1 MALKYSQLSHS
12 GRSSVSDGTDFSFNV
27 KEGNKIAPP
36 LFNPSSSHNRTM
48 PEGVLM
54 KDIVCSNPNS
64 VAQTNYQGFRN
75 PGAIERG
82 NRHYK
87 GSSAGSRT
95 LPGHG
100 HAKRHS
106 ATDKATAGVPS
117 EDRYST
123 SFSPDDLAAQLTI
136 MDQVVFRNIG
146 PEELT
151 SCSWNKKNKLEVAPN
166 IVNLTRRFNHV
177 SFWTVDQILQ
187 GDTPK
192 QRGEIMAHF
201 IRVAKVRFITCT
213 SQKIVKKLL
222 TAKIQNH

>member
-12 GRSSVSDGTDFSFNV
+12 GRSSVSDGTDVSFNIM

-36 LFNPSSSHNRTM
+36 LITTGSSHNRTM

-54 KDIVCSNPNS
+54 KDMVCSNPKS
-64 VAQTNYQGFRN
+64 VAQTNYPGFRN

-82 NRHYK
+82 NRHYR
-87 GSSAGSRT
+87 GSSAGSKT

-100 HAKRHS
+100 HAKRNS
-106 ATDKATAGVPS
+106 TADKAAAGVPT

-136 MDQVVFRNIG
+136 MDQLVFRDIG

-151 SCSWNKKNKLEVAPN
+151 ILVTNCGQTKETSILAVVAISKFDIFEP
-166 IVNLTRRFNHV
+166 I
-177 SFWTVDQILQ
+177 WVDHN
-187 GDTPK
+187 TP
-192 QRGEIMAHF
+192 M
-201 IRVAKVRFITCT
+201 
-213 SQKIVKKLL
+213 
-222 TAKIQNH
+222 